1 MGIFIYGVATNTGK
15 NFFTHENRR
24 DFYLGGYTGH
34 DGSAYVDLWVIGA
47 NEQGALWLAEKS
59 GTEKTKTQAQAL
71 LKAADDLGRT
81 ELECPECGKEIEVTT
96 MSRPRRGRKPGSTN
110 AAPLTNPIPPKAKD
124 KDDELDIENLDLDN
138 NEDQVEDDTVLLE
151 DETDIDPAL
160 DAGVKPPEEGEEE
173 Y

>member
-59 GTEKTKTQAQAL
+59 GTEKTKAEAQ
-71 LKAADDLGRT
+71 T
-81 ELECPECGKEIEVTT
+81 IV
-96 MSRPRRGRKPGSTN
+96 
-110 AAPLTNPIPPKAKD
+110 
-124 KDDELDIENLDLDN
+124 
-138 NEDQVEDDTVLLE
+138 
-151 DETDIDPAL
+151 TDIINDLQDTWDNDNVSGETSAEKIARL
-160 DAGVKPPEEGEEE
+160 GSKPTDITLP
-173 Y
+173 

>member
-81 ELECPECGKEIEVTT
+81 EWDNDNVDGE
-96 MSRPRRGRKPGSTN
+96 SSD
-110 AAPLTNPIPPKAKD
+110 D
-124 KDDELDIENLDLDN
+124 KIAR
-138 NEDQVEDDTVLLE
+138 
-151 DETDIDPAL
+151 IC
-160 DAGVKPPEEGEEE
+160 VKPPFRTIP
-173 Y
+173 